1 MFSATTT
8 PKLDEMSKRLLTDP
22 VKIVV
27 GKENSVNEDIIQN
40 AVVLETRVQKIEWI
54 QKNIGQMLQQGQIL
68 VFVNSAEAAD
78 EIKADL

>member
-1 MFSATTT
+1 
-8 PKLDEMSKRLLTDP
+8 MSKKLLTDP

-40 AVVLETRVQKIEWI
+40 AVVLETRVQKIEWL